1 MRAVDF
7 ITERKRKKSKKRT
20 MGRYFY
26 PGFAYYGSGDSSE
39 GGGDGGGGES
49 IYETAV
55 SELVK
60 ELPSLAKHDYTT
72 IDDLVRRVASKHR
85 ITHKAL
91 ETLFQKKFKKTPDSW
106 IKGKLDENNNDIDL
120 QSEVTIIILVVTL

>member
-20 MGRYFY
+20 MGKYFY

-49 IYETAV
+49 MYESPV
-55 SELVK
+55 FDSQK
-60 ELPSLAKHDYTT
+60 
-72 IDDLVRRVASKHR
+72 
-85 ITHKAL
+85 IT
-91 ETLFQKKFKKTPDSW
+91 FF
-106 IKGKLDENNNDIDL
+106 
-120 QSEVTIIILVVTL
+120 V